1 MLLKA
6 RYTPAPGR
14 DVEYGQG
21 AIERNDLRH
30 REVAENVWLIE
41 VEEGDP
47 TTWERRLNEAA
58 KHGRFTVE
66 CATADEE
73 QAVREG
79 RITLQR

>member
-6 RYTPAPGR
+6 RYTPAPGS
-14 DVEYGQG
+14 DVEFGQG

-30 REVAENVWLIE
+30 REVQENVWLIA
-41 VEEGDP
+41 VEEGDAAE
-47 TTWERRLNEAA
+47 WQRRLNATS

-66 CATADEE
+66 CATPEEE

-79 RITLQR
+79 VITLQR